1 MLIINNI
8 DDLTLDLYLRIIQ
21 TKDLKNL
28 CTNWQLMVSEKE
40 LKQAWEQINEEV
52 LSYTGLTDKQ
62 QFILEKQRELTLLM
76 IEITANDNEDLLTQ
90 FNIEQKRLEEIVNT
104 GKNEEETI
112 DIFYY
117 IALLEKFLTFQ
128 IDKKNTSVRQ
138 WLAYNKLF
146 NESIK
151 HGRKSTTE

>member
-8 DDLTLDLYLRIIQ
+8 DDLTLDLYLKIVQ
-21 TKDLKNL
+21 SKDLKHLLKNKAL
-28 CTNWQLMVSEKE
+28 FVGESE

-76 IEITANDNEDLLTQ
+76 IEITANDNEELLTQ
-90 FNIEQKRLEEIVNT
+90 FNIEQKRLEEIVNNGKQEDET
-104 GKNEEETI
+104 G